1 MILRSIQI
9 SGWRCFVSPVQVGP
23 FSEGLNVLHA
33 PNATGKSTLFEALL
47 RGLLDGHR
55 VSGREVEALQPWG
68 RALSPTVTVEFVH
81 GGADYRIR
89 KRFLDSA
96 CSELERKEN
105 GRFVRLAEGEGADER
120 VREILTRNPPG
131 RGLARSENWGLAQIL
146 WAPQGNLALSK
157 LSGDVMADIRASLG
171 TQVAGPGVGPLEERI
186 EEAYLQSY
194 TPGGK
199 LKTGKDAPALIQL
212 RERLKSAIE
221 KHRAALEAQQHYEE
235 AARRVEEYRAL
246 RAQARHN
253 AVAYQK
259 ELKEVRSQAES
270 YKGLLSNRGQREERV
285 KSAEVQHGALKQ
297 QIETIK
303 TTRKELKD
311 AQDTIRQLQEDVG
324 FRTREVEEREKH
336 AAQAKGALEDVR
348 KGRQKVEK
356 ADQEAQSALDYLRHR
371 EKSVELGGHLRQI
384 VQYQKNLEK
393 RKKERSNLIAPD
405 AKTLRAIRKA
415 IKERD
420 EAQVR
425 LAAALITLEIV
436 AEKKGPLQIV
446 AGEEPGTL
454 MLNPGVPTEVKGS
467 PEVVVHLPGIARLR
481 ARGPSGSVEEVRDEI
496 NQAVRKLNELTKGFG
511 TPDLERLEFLAEKAR
526 ELDEK
531 VAETETQIETLLS
544 GEPVEKIEQEY
555 KRITAILEEII
566 GSHPTWKENPPDA
579 EGLLATAEE
588 IKRSF
593 ISAVESTEAA
603 WEFFQTAFAAAGKQK
618 TELAV
623 RLDETEKKAKS
634 LESKITDLTSDGK
647 TAEKREIELKNLAL
661 SWEAATASL
670 DEIEAKLKLFQ
681 GDPHDAVTKLEKQLE
696 RADEAAE
703 KALEKEKSEEGRLEH
718 LSAQGPYSVL
728 AQAEEEMERLKREV
742 AREETRVAAIGLLRN
757 IVAQC
762 RAEALTAVTRPVE
775 FTASRTLQR
784 IAGGRLG
791 RLQFGETFE
800 PTHVLPESVEMS
812 VPIESVSGG
821 EREQIYLATR
831 LALAEVLAKDERQLV
846 VLDDVLIATDAGRL
860 SRVMTIIEEAAQ
872 HLQILVL
879 TCHPER
885 YHGLDQAAFFDLG
898 AILRDGPKM

>member
-55 VSGREVEALQPWG
+55 VSGREVESLRPWG
-68 RALSPTVTVEFVH
+68 RALSPTVTVEFAH
-81 GGADYRIR
+81 GGADYRMR

-157 LSGDVMADIRASLG
+157 LSGDVIADIRASLNI
-171 TQVAGPGVGPLEERI
+171 QVAGPGVGPLEERI
-186 EEAYLQSY
+186 EEVYLQSY

-199 LKTGKDAPALIQL
+199 LKTGKDAPALIQF
-212 RERLKSAIE
+212 RERLESVIE
-221 KHRAALEAQQHYEE
+221 KHRAALEAQQRYEE
-235 AARRVEEYRAL
+235 GAHRVEEYRAL
-246 RAQARHN
+246 RVQARRN
-253 AVAYQK
+253 AEAYQK
-259 ELKEVRSQAES
+259 ASKEARSQAES
-270 YKGLLSNRGQREERV
+270 YKDLLSDKGQREERV

-303 TTRKELKD
+303 TARKELKE
-311 AQDTIRQLQEDVG
+311 AQETIRQLQEDVRL
-324 FRTREVEEREKH
+324 RTREVEGREKE
-336 AAQAKGALEDVR
+336 AAQAKSALEDVR

-384 VQYQKNLEK
+384 AQCQKNLEK
-393 RKKERSNLIAPD
+393 RKKERSNVIAPD
-405 AKTLRAIRKA
+405 AKILRAIRKA

-425 LAAALITLEIV
+425 LEAALITLEIV

-454 MLNPGVPTEVKGS
+454 TLNPGVPTEVKGS

-481 ARGPSGSVEEVRDEI
+481 ARGPSGSVKEVRDEI

-511 TPDLERLEFLAEKAR
+511 TPDLEKLELLAEKAR
-526 ELDEK
+526 ELEEK
-531 VAETETQIETLLS
+531 VAEAETQIETLLS
-544 GEPVEKIEQEY
+544 GEPVEKIEQEH
-555 KRITAILEEII
+555 KRVTAILEEILE
-566 GSHPTWKENPPDA
+566 SHPTWREDPPDA
-579 EGLLATAEE
+579 KGLLATAQE
-588 IKRSF
+588 IKHSF
-593 ISAVESTEAA
+593 IAAVEKAETA
-603 WEFFQTAFAAAGKQK
+603 WEFSQTAFAAAGKQK
-618 TELAV
+618 ANLAA
-623 RLDETEKKAKS
+623 RLEETEKKWGS

-647 TAEKREIELKNLAL
+647 TDEEREIELKKLAL

-670 DEIEAKLKLFQ
+670 NEIDAKLKLFQ
-681 GDPHDAVTKLEKQLE
+681 GDPRDAVTKLEKQLE

-762 RAEALTAVTRPVE
+762 RAEALAAVTRPVE

-791 RLQFGETFE
+791 RVQFGETFE
-800 PTHVLPESVEMS
+800 PTHVRPELVETG

-831 LALAEVLAKDERQLV
+831 LALAEILAKDERQLV

-860 SRVMTIIEEAAQ
+860 SRVMTIIEEATQ
-872 HLQILVL
+872 RLQILVL

-885 YHGLDQAAFFDLG
+885 YHGLDQAAFFDLEE
-898 AILRDGPKM
+898 ILRDGKM